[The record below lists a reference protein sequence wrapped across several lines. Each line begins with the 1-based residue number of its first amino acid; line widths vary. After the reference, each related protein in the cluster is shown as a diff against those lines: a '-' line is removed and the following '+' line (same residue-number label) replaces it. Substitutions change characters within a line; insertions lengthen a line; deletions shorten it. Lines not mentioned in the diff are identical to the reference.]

1 MLRRLIAVA
10 SLVLVAVAAPA
21 AAQQYPPAV
30 NSLVCSDTT
39 PTPGQTISVEAR
51 TFAGGAEVSFTL
63 APDNAVVATATAD
76 AAGVVATGVT
86 IPAGTT
92 PGEHTLTASGAAPD
106 GSTLKVTCALT
117 VVGADEAD
125 GDAVPS
131 GALPRTGDDSSLPL
145 AKLGLA
151 LAAIGGV
158 ITAVAAKRRKAAA
171 VTG

>member
-30 NSLVCSDTT
+30 NSLICSDTT

-51 TFAGGAEVSFTL
+51 TFAGGAEVTFTL
-63 APDNAVVATATAD
+63 APDNVVIATAMAD
-76 AAGVVATGVT
+76 ASGVVTTGAT
-86 IPAGTT
+86 IPANTT

-117 VVGADEAD
+117 VGADEAD
-125 GDAVPS
+125 DGAEPS
-131 GALPRTGDDSSLPL
+131 GALPRTGDDSSIPL
-145 AKLGLA
+145 AKLGLV

-171 VTG
+171 ATG